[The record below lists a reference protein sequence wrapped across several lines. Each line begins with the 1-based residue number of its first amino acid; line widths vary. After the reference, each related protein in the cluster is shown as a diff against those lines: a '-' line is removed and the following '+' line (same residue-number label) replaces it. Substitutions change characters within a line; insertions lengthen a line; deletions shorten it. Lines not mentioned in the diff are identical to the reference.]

1 MHCVQGKNQANSSDD
16 SRSDHSWVRKL
27 RVEPQDAENQQHKEN
42 VRLNNPRKKSLARG
56 KFEGHARSI
65 LEHKRHLRA
74 VETRDGSAIQ
84 LPKQLRCGIHDQI
97 DYLRIQRL
105 FFGKRPGFSDRL
117 FCQLRVAF
125 APLRNT
131 SSICCG
137 NPPIAM
143 MGEAAPACVPGA
155 IAAISAESRM

>member
-1 MHCVQGKNQANSSDD
+1 M
-16 SRSDHSWVRKL
+16 RKL

-42 VRLNNPRKKSLARG
+42 VRLNNPRKKSLPRG

-65 LEHKRHLRA
+65 LEHKHHLRA

-84 LPKQLRCGIHDQI
+84 LPKQLLCGIHDQI
-97 DYLRIQRL
+97 DHLRIQRL

-125 APLRNT
+125 APLRKT
-131 SSICCG
+131 SQKGHGILVDFSPKYFVDLLRKSADCDDGRSCAG
-137 NPPIAM
+137 MRARSHRSN
-143 MGEAAPACVPGA
+143 
-155 IAAISAESRM
+155 IS